1 MKLFI
6 QSQKVNK
13 MKTIKFTFV
22 AMLTLV
28 TAMSYAQ
35 NPSSQAIP
43 LQDSSRMDQG
53 KKLNTTPTP
62 MPKTGSPSDDTLI
75 RDQRNSN
82 MNVDS
87 TKWNNKKMDGMKK
100 GRRKGGSG
108 ELDTTSIKRRRN

>member
-1 MKLFI
+1 MAAF
-6 QSQKVNK
+6 S
-13 MKTIKFTFV
+13 
-22 AMLTLV
+22 LTAV
-28 TAMSYAQ
+28 VSYAQ

-75 RDQRNSN
+75 RDQRTSN
-82 MNVDS
+82 MKMDS
-87 TKWNNKKMDGMKK
+87 TKMNGKKMDGMKK

-108 ELDTTSIKRRRN
+108 ELDTTGSRRRNN